1 MKAKPSHRL
10 ARRIV
15 ALTLA
20 FALGSGAVGFTAARV
35 TGVRTHSGAGHDRIV
50 LDLTESGVYR
60 LEHSADGRE
69 VTLDL
74 TGSAASG
81 LKRMPVHTSRIES
94 IRYSERSGHFLVT
107 LRLKAGLVA
116 RAGRVGS
123 PARVYVDV
131 LPDSAAAAG
140 TTARPTRPRPAED
153 GNSSQPARPADDASA
168 ASGLSHQDFDG
179 LYTEIV
185 APGVAKKTY
194 IYWDDA
200 GKVTAYFV
208 EADHNR
214 YRIAPEL
221 ARGQVPGRQS
231 VSGISDRTQAVAAI
245 NANYFAPDG
254 DIIGIMKIDGLVC
267 GTTYYRRSAV
277 GIMPDGS
284 LVWGRGG
291 YDGQVTLGS
300 ATQPVGGVDCER
312 GADELVIYNKWYG
325 KSTRT
330 NEYGREYVVR
340 GGRVAAINTN
350 DSPIPTGTGDC
361 VISVHGRA
369 AEAFA
374 DVQVGDKAVVR
385 QELGHPWDEARDII
399 GVGPRLVENDQVN
412 VTVAEEQFPGDI
424 RYGRAPRSAFA
435 VLDNGN
441 YLFGVVDGR
450 QAHSVGLTLTDWA
463 KLLRKFGARNAI
475 NFDGGGSSE
484 LVLGGKILNSPSDG
498 AERPVGSALILQS
511 R

>member
-1 MKAKPSHRL
+1 MKGRFFSRWAGRAAGL
-10 ARRIV
+10 AL
-15 ALTLA
+15 AL
-20 FALGSGAVGFTAARV
+20 SIGFMPAAWAAEVNDVRV
-35 TGVRTHSGAGHDRIV
+35 HSGETHDRVV
-50 LDLTESGVYR
+50 LDLSELSPYR
-60 LEHSADGRE
+60 LTTASDGRV

-74 TGSAASG
+74 TDSAATKNFKKLSI
-81 LKRMPVHTSRIES
+81 HSQRIAS
-94 IRYSERSGHFLVT
+94 VSYSESKGHFLVT
-107 LRLKAGLVA
+107 FKLRDGFRAKAG
-116 RAGRVGS
+116 RAAK
-123 PARVYVDV
+123 PARIFVDIV
-131 LPDSAAAAG
+131 PTQSASSQK
-140 TTARPTRPRPAED
+140 PAEQTKQ
-153 GNSSQPARPADDASA
+153 QPAAQAEA
-168 ASGLSHQDFDG
+168 GAEGLSQQDFDG
-179 LYTEIV
+179 LYTEIA
-185 APGVAKKTY
+185 APGIAKKTY
-194 IYWDDA
+194 VYWNAA

-208 EADHNR
+208 EADASK
-214 YRIAPEL
+214 YTIMPEL

-254 DIIGIMKIDGLVC
+254 DIIGLLKINGLVC
-267 GTTYYRRSAV
+267 GTTYYDRSAV

-284 LVWGRGG
+284 LVWGRGTYTG
-291 YDGQVTLGS
+291 SVTLGKV
-300 ATQPVGGVDCER
+300 TQPVGGVDCER

-325 KSTRT
+325 KTTGT

-340 GGRVAAINTN
+340 NGRVTDIRTH
-350 DSPIPTGTGDC
+350 DSPIPTGDGDC
-361 VISVHGRA
+361 VISVHGKV

-374 DVQVGDKAVVR
+374 GVQVGDKASIT

-399 GVGPRLVENDQVN
+399 GAGPRLVENDKVN

-450 QAHSVGLTLTDWA
+450 QSHSVGLTLTEWA
-463 KLLRKFGARNAI
+463 ELLRKFGARDAI

-498 AERPVGSALILQS
+498 HERPVGSALVLLP